1 MRFVVEVI
9 TIGGG
14 PPGFVGSYCSRSLRV
29 HVSSS
34 ERCEEIASLRLLFEA
49 A

>member
-9 TIGGG
+9 TIG
-14 PPGFVGSYCSRSLRV
+14 VGLPDFLGASWSSSLYD

-34 ERCEEIASLRLLFEA
+34 ERCEETAS
-49 A
+49 